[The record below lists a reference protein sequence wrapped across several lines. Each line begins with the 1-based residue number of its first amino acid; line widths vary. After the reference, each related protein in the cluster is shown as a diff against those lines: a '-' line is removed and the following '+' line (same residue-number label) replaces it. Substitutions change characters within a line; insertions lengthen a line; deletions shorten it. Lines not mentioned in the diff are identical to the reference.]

1 MNKIIILINYLN
13 MDQDLMKE
21 SQSNFEISIN
31 RLNMKFQS
39 SELESAYIRQSE
51 EDNTTRSYSIAL
63 YSLILGLIYLK
74 SIYSFIFS
82 ITEDPVKNKIVIPCL
97 ILSII
102 YLVCLL
108 LEISLF
114 IFKKIKDLQGIMCTI
129 LGIMINLIQ
138 NYLLIKDQDS
148 FIFCVDP
155 ALIII
160 IITSISFCFLYLK
173 SWIQGTIVF
182 SIMILSIIIFL
193 IILNM
198 DYIIKI
204 FCILTLILSG
214 IILLICIRKYEFN
227 QRLIYFLIH
236 AAQLQSDQNM
246 QLLYNFPDPIII
258 CEKGKIIYSNIAYNY
273 IGIPNQCSFDFFHA
287 SSDVLQDD
295 DKYTILPSEEIAQK
309 IKEPNFNKNLYEYII
324 NSSEI
329 EDPTQ
334 FIFENSSPNEEK
346 IPFQIISF
354 KQKTSFIERVIY
366 YLKTKTYYDKYHESQ
381 SREKYFTMF
390 ISSITHDFRSPL
402 NIILGNLDVISFK
415 GNLDIDQIEYIKHMK
430 TATSQMLLLV
440 QDILDYSTMKSSK
453 LTVSIDHF
461 ELDKEVS
468 EIVDL
473 FRDKY
478 SDKGLYL
485 KYIKNEDVPKI
496 IVSDC
501 SRIKQILT
509 NLITNAY
516 KFTEN
521 GGVTI
526 STYYL
531 ENENSLSISVE
542 DTVIGIEE
550 NDLIKLFKP
559 FTKLSDDRKLNP
571 NG

>member
-1 MNKIIILINYLN
+1 
-13 MDQDLMKE
+13 MKE

-114 IFKKIKDLQGIMCTI
+114 IFKKIKDLQGNMCTI

-542 DTVIGIEE
+542 DTGIGIEE